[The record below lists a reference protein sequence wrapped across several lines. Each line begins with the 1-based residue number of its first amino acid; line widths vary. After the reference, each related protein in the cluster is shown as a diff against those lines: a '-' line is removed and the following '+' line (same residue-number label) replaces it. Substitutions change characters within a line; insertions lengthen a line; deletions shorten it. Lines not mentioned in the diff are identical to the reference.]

1 MENSAKRRHKE
12 VKWGTSA
19 SSNAQFLLRSVCV
32 GNREDGRFFGKNH
45 MYLLTEWEGRTGK
58 YLARGQDVRTER
70 SEVRTS

>member
-1 MENSAKRRHKE
+1 MENSAKRRRKE

-45 MYLLTEWEGRTGK
+45 K
-58 YLARGQDVRTER
+58 
-70 SEVRTS
+70 